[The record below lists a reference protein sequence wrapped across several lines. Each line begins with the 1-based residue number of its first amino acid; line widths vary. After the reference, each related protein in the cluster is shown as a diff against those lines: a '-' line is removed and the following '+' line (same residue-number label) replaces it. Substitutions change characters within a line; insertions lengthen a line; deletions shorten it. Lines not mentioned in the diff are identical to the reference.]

1 MFIFKIQ
8 YHIGNA
14 LYLAGVRSS
23 LDKLASSNPQWGYQM
38 ASTNVCSADDAHLQI
53 VDFTECETLEDIH
66 ALAVPDTLRTLVLI
80 KVNQKDLIPALI
92 QDHLYSILCVDEVH
106 FQMREVIE
114 RVMKKKRYLSQYA
127 TRHQTITL
135 PTTTVVLTRTE
146 RTVLGFLW
154 EGRTGVDISKVLFRS
169 EKTISTHKRSIMRKL
184 NVTND
189 LELRKYIRRDDTK
202 IVALVD

>member
-8 YHIGNA
+8 YHTGNA

-23 LDKLASSNPQWGYQM
+23 LDKLASSNPHWGYEL
-38 ASTNVCSADDAHLQI
+38 ASANAVLADDAHLQI
-53 VDFTECETLEDIH
+53 VDFTECKTVEDIH
-66 ALAVPDTLRTLVLI
+66 SLAVPDTFRTLILI

-92 QDHLYSILCVDEVH
+92 KDYRYSILCVDEVH

-135 PTTTVVLTRTE
+135 PATAVDLTRTE
-146 RTVLGFLW
+146 RTVLGYLW
-154 EGRTGVDISKVLFRS
+154 EGRSGVDISKVLFRS

-189 LELRKYIRRDDTK
+189 LELRKHIRRDDTK
-202 IVALVD
+202 LVALSD